1 MMLKFAVSRIA
12 AIVPVLL
19 IVSFV
24 VFGLI
29 HLSPGDPALAIAGE
43 RATLERVEEIR
54 ESLGYNDP
62 LLQQYGDWAV
72 GALQG
77 DLGTSLFSTLP
88 VVTAITARLS
98 VTLSLTAAAIVMAL
112 VIGVPLGLF
121 AGLRQNSLVDRV
133 LTAGATVGI
142 AVPHF
147 WLGTMLILIFAL
159 RWDMLPATGYVAL
172 TEDPVE
178 WLRHLL
184 MPAAALGAAT
194 VAEISRQ
201 MRSATITQRD
211 QDYMR
216 TAQAKGLGSLAVNGK
231 HLMKNAAVPVVTVVG
246 LQVARL
252 LGGAIIVEQVFAM
265 PGLGQLA
272 IQSVLRRDMP
282 MIQGIVIFTTLV
294 VVAMNLIVDLSYSY
308 FNPRVREASA

>member
-178 WLRHLL
+178 WLRHML

-216 TAQAKGLGSLAVNGK
+216 TAQAKGLSSLAVNGK

-272 IQSVLRRDMP
+272 IQAVLRRDMP

-294 VVAMNLIVDLSYSY
+294 VVAMNLIVDISYSY